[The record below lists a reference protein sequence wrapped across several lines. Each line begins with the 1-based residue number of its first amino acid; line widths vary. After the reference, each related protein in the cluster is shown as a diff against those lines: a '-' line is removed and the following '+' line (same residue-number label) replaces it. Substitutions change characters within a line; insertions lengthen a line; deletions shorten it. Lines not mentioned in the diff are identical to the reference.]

1 MPRKARETWRPWK
14 LPNGARLGFIR
25 SGIYWI
31 SRTVHGRRY
40 RISTGCRTSEAAL
53 GEYDRF
59 EADPARYVPRGK
71 IGTGWDQA
79 AVAYVAH
86 SESVELNSPRW
97 VEKQASYL
105 ANFGAFSRGG
115 ARLFAS
121 LDAFTAND
129 VRTFIAALTKGEV
142 TGRKV
147 GAPTVNRHLAV
158 LKGLMTWARASRQTQ
173 NEADTEITQLREDHG
188 QRMPK
193 ELRPAHWGKL
203 LAELDD
209 RWRATAEVQL
219 GAGLRYGEVAKLTLA
234 HVHRAAIHVAVAK
247 GRKARTVPC
256 TSRTAKAARTLI
268 GLGGVPDDEGSQFNH
283 RLATAAKRSGV
294 PVVTTHAFRHTYAV
308 VTLRAL
314 LRAGQGL
321 SELQDRM
328 GHASIK
334 TTEVYLRAIRA
345 GGGQKQVVGA
355 PL

>member
-1 MPRKARETWRPWK
+1 MPRKARDTFRPWR

-31 SRTVHGRRY
+31 SRTVHGRLY
-40 RISTGCRTSEAAL
+40 RISTGCRTPEAAV
-53 GEYDRF
+53 GEYARF
-59 EADPARYVPRGK
+59 EADPSRYVPRGK
-71 IGTGWDQA
+71 VGTGWDQA

-105 ANFGAFSRGG
+105 ANFGAFTRGG
-115 ARLFAS
+115 SRVFAS

-129 VRTFIAALTKGEV
+129 IRAFIAALTKGEV

-158 LKGLMTWARASRQTQ
+158 LKGLMRWARETRQTP
-173 NEADTEITQLREDHG
+173 NEADQEVTQLREDRE
-188 QRMPK
+188 QRLPK
-193 ELRPAHWGKL
+193 ELRESHWRKL
-203 LAELDD
+203 LLALDP
-209 RWRATAEVQL
+209 RWRAAAEVQL
-219 GAGLRYGEVAKLTLA
+219 GAGLRYGEVAALTAGQL
-234 HVHRAAIHVAVAK
+234 HKAAIHVEVAK
-247 GRKARTVPC
+247 GRRGRTVP
-256 TSRTAKAARTLI
+256 TTAATIRSAKALLE
-268 GLGGVPDDEGSQFNH
+268 LGGVPDDEGSQFNH
-283 RLATAAKRSGV
+283 RLEVAAKRAGV

-321 SELQDRM
+321 SELQSRM

-334 TTEVYLRAIRA
+334 TTEIYLRAVRA
-345 GGGQKQVVGA
+345 GGGQRQVVGA
-355 PL
+355 PR